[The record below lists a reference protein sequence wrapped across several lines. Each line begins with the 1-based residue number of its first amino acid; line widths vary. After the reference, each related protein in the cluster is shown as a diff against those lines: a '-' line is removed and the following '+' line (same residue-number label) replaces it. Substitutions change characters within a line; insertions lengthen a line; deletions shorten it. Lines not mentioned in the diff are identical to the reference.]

1 MYPPKI
7 GYVVPD
13 NVKEAIEFLESHDD
27 AKPLAGG
34 HSLIPMLKLRII
46 RPSYLVEI
54 RRLPELN
61 YIKSEGNI
69 VKIGATTTYYDIIK
83 ANIPLLSETVS
94 KVGDPQVRNMGTLGG
109 AISHL
114 DPAADSPAALIAL
127 DAKIRIRSSKG
138 ERVENF
144 ANFAK
149 DMFTPDLNQGEL
161 VTEIEVPLLKDYKYS
176 YQKLERR
183 AGDFAIVGVAVAL
196 KVNGDVI
203 EDARIGLTAVNKT
216 AVRATEAEKILL
228 SSKISEKIIEEA
240 ANKAVEYANPTSDIR
255 GSEEYKKKMVKVMTK
270 RAILTALNL
279 LPVVSR

>member
-7 GYVVPD
+7 GYVIPD
-13 NVKEAIEFLESHDD
+13 NVKEAVEFLESHDD

-54 RRLPELN
+54 RRLPELH
-61 YIKSEGNI
+61 YIRVEGNV
-69 VKIGATTTYYDIIK
+69 VKIGSMSTHYDIVK
-83 ANIPLLSETVS
+83 ANIPLLSETAS
-94 KVGDPQVRNMGTLGG
+94 KIGDPQVRNMGTIGG
-109 AISHL
+109 SISHL
-114 DPAADSPAALIAL
+114 DPAADYPAALIAL
-127 DAKIRIRSSKG
+127 DAKVKIRSSRG

-144 ANFAK
+144 SSFAK
-149 DMFTPDLNQGEL
+149 DMFTPDLNQGEI
-161 VTEIEVPLLKDYKYS
+161 VTEIEIPLLKDYKYS

-216 AVRATEAEKILL
+216 AVRATEAEKILM
-228 SSKISEKIIEEA
+228 SGKISEKLIEDA
-240 ANKAVEYANPTSDIR
+240 ATKAMDYANPTSDIR
-255 GSEEYKKKMVKVMTK
+255 GSAEYKKKMVKVMTK
-270 RAILTALNL
+270 RAILAAL
-279 LPVVSR
+279 SR

>member
-7 GYVVPD
+7 GYVIPD
-13 NVKEAIEFLESHDD
+13 NVKEAVEFLESHDD

-54 RRLPELN
+54 RRLPELH
-61 YIKSEGNI
+61 YIRVEGNV
-69 VKIGATTTYYDIIK
+69 VKIGSMSTHYDIVK
-83 ANIPLLSETVS
+83 ANIPLLSETAS
-94 KVGDPQVRNMGTLGG
+94 KIGDPQVRNMGTIGG
-109 AISHL
+109 SISHL
-114 DPAADSPAALIAL
+114 DPAADYPAALIAL
-127 DAKIRIRSSKG
+127 DAKVKIRSSRG

-144 ANFAK
+144 SSFAK
-149 DMFTPDLNQGEL
+149 DMFTPDLNQGEI
-161 VTEIEVPLLKDYKYS
+161 VTEIEIPLLKDYKYS

-216 AVRATEAEKILL
+216 AVRATEAEKILM
-228 SSKISEKIIEEA
+228 SGKISEKLIEDA
-240 ANKAVEYANPTSDIR
+240 ATKAMDYANPTSDIR
-255 GSEEYKKKMVKVMTK
+255 GSAEYKKKMVKVMTR
-270 RAILTALNL
+270 RAILAAL
-279 LPVVSR
+279 SR

>member
-7 GYVVPD
+7 GYVIPD
-13 NVKEAIEFLESHDD
+13 NVKEAVEFLESHDD

-54 RRLPELN
+54 RRLPELH
-61 YIKSEGNI
+61 YIRVEGNV
-69 VKIGATTTYYDIIK
+69 VKIGSMSTHYDIVK
-83 ANIPLLSETVS
+83 ANIPLLSETAS
-94 KVGDPQVRNMGTLGG
+94 KIGDPQVRNMGTIGG
-109 AISHL
+109 SISHL
-114 DPAADSPAALIAL
+114 DPAADYPAALMAL
-127 DAKIRIRSSKG
+127 DAKVKIRSNRG

-144 ANFAK
+144 SSFAK
-149 DMFTPDLNQGEL
+149 DMFTPDLNQGEI
-161 VTEIEVPLLKDYKYS
+161 VTEIEIPLLKDYKYS

-216 AVRATEAEKILL
+216 AVRATEAEKILM
-228 SSKISEKIIEEA
+228 SGKISEKLIEDA
-240 ANKAVEYANPTSDIR
+240 ATKAMDYANPTSDIR
-255 GSEEYKKKMVKVMTK
+255 GSAEYKKKMVKVMTR
-270 RAILTALNL
+270 RAILAAL
-279 LPVVSR
+279 SR